1 MSARKPIAQHKPI
14 PERTGT
20 FILIRFAKCEWV
32 MKPYTDWFREDGKKW
47 WNRGGGY
54 QPATKDPAVTI
65 LRRVENATWKTLDRA
80 PIVTPDDPLPEL
92 NPKSRAGWLAP
103 DGGTGAHSQ
112 CTRQL
117 RRGSWAAPDSSWN
130 RPSVTSMPPVMKV
143 MNIGRF
149 LPDAE
154 ALHAPSSNGW
164 MNTATV
170 YSEMTGKCWMP
181 EVPRDRRVAKKHGTQ
196 RSRLLGSSD

>member
-92 NPKSRAGWLAP
+92 TPKTRAGWLAP
-103 DGGTGAHSQ
+103 DGTWYGCAQSMHETVAERILGRSGLILEQTFCHVHAASDEGHEHWQVPTG
-112 CTRQL
+112 
-117 RRGSWAAPDSSWN
+117 RRGITRAQLEWLDEHGYRVLRDDWEMLDAGGAA
-130 RPSVTSMPPVMKV
+130 
-143 MNIGRF
+143 
-149 LPDAE
+149 
-154 ALHAPSSNGW
+154 
-164 MNTATV
+164 
-170 YSEMTGKCWMP
+170 
-181 EVPRDRRVAKKHGTQ
+181 
-196 RSRLLGSSD
+196 